1 MDSVSGQVATYQTQ
15 CKKMPKALRDWDAYK
30 ELKDTIDN
38 FLEVLPLLQSLAQ
51 KSIMPRHWTQVME
64 VCGKEINLD
73 PEVMKLKDLLGM
85 GMLEHAEVRRHPLTQ
100 HIHLHMCVHTARS
113 RSMGWACWRTQTY

>member
-1 MDSVSGQVATYQTQ
+1 MDSVSGQVAQYQAQ

-38 FLEVLPLLQSLAQ
+38 FLEVLPLLQQMAQ
-51 KSIMPRHWTQVME
+51 KSIMPRHWNQVME

-73 PEVMKLKDLLGM
+73 PEVMKLQHLLGL
-85 GMLEHAEVRRHPLTQ
+85 GILEKAEALTHNHPCNRLCGAQ
-100 HIHLHMCVHTARS
+100 PEWLQIGYLHF
-113 RSMGWACWRTQTY
+113 